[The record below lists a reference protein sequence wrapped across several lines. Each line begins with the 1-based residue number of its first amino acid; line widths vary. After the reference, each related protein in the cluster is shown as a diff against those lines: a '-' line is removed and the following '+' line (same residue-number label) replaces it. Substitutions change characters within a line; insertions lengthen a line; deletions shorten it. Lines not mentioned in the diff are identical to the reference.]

1 MMSQLAMCKRSQ
13 RLGED
18 VDVEKSRR
26 LERKKS
32 TRRTERMNQSMM
44 GMCLNVD
51 VSRVPD
57 ALDVK

>member
-32 TRRTERMNQSMM
+32 TRRGENEPVHD
-44 GMCLNVD
+44 GH
-51 VSRVPD
+51 VP
-57 ALDVK
+57 